1 MTKKSTGSVIEVDA
15 AQDHDLI
22 GEDITGSIVNWI
34 RTLKKEGVS
43 PDTAAQVYVD
53 VLQTAIA
60 AQSCDSDYVMDAY
73 DEFDDEDEDE
83 DEE

>member
-1 MTKKSTGSVIEVDA
+1 MAKNTSTVVEVDDA
-15 AQDHDLI
+15 AHDNGLI
-22 GEDITGSIVNWI
+22 GEDITESIVQWI

-43 PDTAAQVYVD
+43 PDTAAQVYVG

-60 AQSCDSDYVMDAY
+60 AQCDSDYIMDAY

-83 DEE
+83 DE